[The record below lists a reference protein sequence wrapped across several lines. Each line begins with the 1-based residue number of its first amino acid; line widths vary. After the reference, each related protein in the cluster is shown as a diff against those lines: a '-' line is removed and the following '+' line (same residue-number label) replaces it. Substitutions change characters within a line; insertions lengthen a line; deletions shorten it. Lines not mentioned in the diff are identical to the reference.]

1 LGDDALRL
9 RGHAWSSLG
18 RTAGPFA
25 QALDVA
31 RLGEVERRKD
41 GQPDH
46 RGKARVGPD
55 LLNDLWQASEL

>member
-9 RGHAWSSLG
+9 RGHGGSAIG
-18 RTAGPFA
+18 RTPGPFA

-31 RLGEVERRKD
+31 RLGEVERRQD

-55 LLNDLWQASEL
+55 LLNDLWQASDL